1 MIKAIKR
8 ILLFFAIIS
17 VTGIT
22 RVYSQQSHYIYIQ
35 ADDKQQFSVNL
46 KGKIFNASSV
56 GYVIIPKLEDGKY
69 MLAIGFPEKKF
80 PDQEFE
86 CTISKS
92 DVGYA
97 LKNFGK
103 KGWGLFNLQTLD
115 VTMAG
120 APLPEIKQDAAKATG
135 FGDMLAD
142 VVNDSSIKIITP
154 EKPVIVEK
162 KQELPV
168 VKADTATIVISENKL
183 PVAVERVIKQVDSKI
198 EIPTSKAV
206 LKIFEQQTDLGTDM
220 MFVVNE
226 GEQKDTVRILLPQG
240 NWEGKKT
247 DQAQAGLDK
256 TVPDSVLKAVTETK
270 VVSVTEE
277 INQKTLDTSSS
288 KEPVG
293 NPFFGN
299 ETHME
304 TTIKT
309 DIASDDKAIKNS
321 LSGIV
326 SINQNCKNMLSDEE
340 LNKLRKKM
348 FSITGDQK
356 MIDAAKKYFQNKCI
370 SAVQA
375 KTLSSLF
382 LSDES
387 RYNFFETAFGYVYDA
402 SNFASLENQLI
413 DPLYKKR
420 FTALLK

>member
-1 MIKAIKR
+1 MIKAVKR
-8 ILLFFAIIS
+8 ILLFFAIIA

-46 KGKIFNASSV
+46 KGKVFNASSV

-69 MLAIGFPEKKF
+69 MLTIGFPEKKF
-80 PDQEFE
+80 PDQKFE
-86 CTISKS
+86 CSISKA

-97 LKNFGK
+97 LKDFGK

-120 APLPEIKQDAAKATG
+120 APLPEIKYDETKASG

-142 VVNDSSIKIITP
+142 VVNDSSIKIITT
-154 EKPVIVEK
+154 EKTVPVENE
-162 KQELPV
+162 QELPV
-168 VKADTATIVISENKL
+168 VKADTETIVIIENKL
-183 PVAVERVIKQVDSKI
+183 PVAPEPAIKKGDPKI
-198 EIPTSKAV
+198 EISTNIAV
-206 LKIFEQQTDLGTDM
+206 LKIFEQQTDVGTDM
-220 MFVVNE
+220 MFVVNG
-226 GEQKDTVRILLPQG
+226 GEQKDTVRILLPQVNG
-240 NWEGKKT
+240 EGKKT
-247 DQAQAGLDK
+247 DQAQAGIDK
-256 TVPDSVLKAVTETK
+256 TVSDSVLKPFPETIAVSAK
-270 VVSVTEE
+270 EE
-277 INQKTLDTSSS
+277 ISQKTLDTSSS
-288 KEPVG
+288 KEPLK

-304 TTIKT
+304 ATVKSY
-309 DIASDDKAIKNS
+309 IASDDKAIKNS
-321 LSGIV
+321 V
-326 SINQNCKNMLSDEE
+326 SSIASKNQNCRNMLSDEE

-370 SAVQA
+370 SAAQV
-375 KTLSSLF
+375 KTLSGLF

-420 FTALLK
+420 FMELLK

>member
-1 MIKAIKR
+1 MIKPIKR